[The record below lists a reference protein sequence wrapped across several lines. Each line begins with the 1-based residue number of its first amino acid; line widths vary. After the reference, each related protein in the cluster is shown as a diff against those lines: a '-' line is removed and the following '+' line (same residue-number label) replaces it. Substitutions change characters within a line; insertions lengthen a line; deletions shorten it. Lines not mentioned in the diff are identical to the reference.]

1 MNAGFLRLA
10 KNDQGLVD
18 EMSKAI
24 QSLWGDARRREVLY
38 IAVEH
43 NVKYLTTM
51 CQTSDYERDEARKEV
66 EQLKKSSAK

>member
-1 MNAGFLRLA
+1 
-10 KNDQGLVD
+10 
-18 EMSKAI
+18 MSKAI